1 MNNGK
6 CSKSLHGN
14 ICNFCGHVCYV
25 LNFRAYKI
33 CMREIPQSIK
43 SKFVPIDEY
52 FKNAKCEPFFVYDRK
67 SKKVLLDN
75 LSEHRIRK
83 NVGEYQ

>member
-1 MNNGK
+1 M
-6 CSKSLHGN
+6 HE
-14 ICNFCGHVCYV
+14 
-25 LNFRAYKI
+25 
-33 CMREIPQSIK
+33 EIPQSIK

>member
-1 MNNGK
+1 MENAQK
-6 CSKSLHGN
+6 VYME
-14 ICNFCGHVCYV
+14 IYV
-25 LNFRAYKI
+25 TFVDMFVMYLILELIKFAW
-33 CMREIPQSIK
+33 EIPQSIK